1 MDQGGGLC
9 PSDIWAPKSETSETP
24 VVVELEALT
33 GSCLTLSSFRNHS
46 PIPRSL
52 AQKPVSCLQTAES
65 LAFQQGPI
73 CRWYTHLAP
82 ERAAWI
88 TRVSNRSSEAKSSQ
102 TAHLAHLRG
111 GYRDIRPKSLPSA
124 SVPRSQGHAEQ
135 SIPPLSSTA
144 FKHGF
149 MVNDSSSFLS
159 VVRGQAQMHLAT
171 ILAIT
176 APGGVE
182 VFSAT
187 SGALRPSKNS
197 FFLRSPRSYRSETC
211 YTESIQNV

>member
-1 MDQGGGLC
+1 MLLFPLFFFPFKPSSVLIFASLCFAFSSPSPPVLEWNSWLWILTARAQSSDLQSISNSHAWDTEGTPCPKLYVSAYVMDQGGGLC

-124 SVPRSQGHAEQ
+124 SVPRSQGHAE
-135 SIPPLSSTA
+135 
-144 FKHGF
+144 
-149 MVNDSSSFLS
+149 
-159 VVRGQAQMHLAT
+159 
-171 ILAIT
+171 
-176 APGGVE
+176 
-182 VFSAT
+182 
-187 SGALRPSKNS
+187 
-197 FFLRSPRSYRSETC
+197 
-211 YTESIQNV
+211 

>member
-1 MDQGGGLC
+1 M
-9 PSDIWAPKSETSETP
+9 SDTLTLPKSQSHP
-24 VVVELEALT
+24 SQPGPEACFLLANLQNPWPSSR
-33 GSCLTLSSFRNHS
+33 GPSAGGTLIWHQRGQ
-46 PIPRSL
+46 R
-52 AQKPVSCLQTAES
+52 
-65 LAFQQGPI
+65 G
-73 CRWYTHLAP
+73 
-82 ERAAWI
+82 
-88 TRVSNRSSEAKSSQ
+88 SSEAKSSQ

-135 SIPPLSSTA
+135 SIPRLSSTA

-149 MVNDSSSFLS
+149 VVNDSSSFLS
-159 VVRGQAQMHLAT
+159 VVRGQVQMHLAT

-176 APGGVE
+176 APGGVK
-182 VFSAT
+182 VFLAT

-197 FFLRSPRSYRSETC
+197 FFLRSPRSYGPETC